1 MKLAKKNINAT
12 LSVSTDGFK
21 NGVKSASTSLDSL
34 RNNVKSTNSS
44 MRELGASAQVSK
56 WKNELTAV
64 NVDLVQSKS
73 NLSNIKVEQQQTIA
87 AVQKARSA
95 VNAVKLEQEQLNQK
109 IKTGKVSAEDAA
121 KKQEQ
126 LNSKLKQANAT
137 LGQTKLAQQEV
148 KVRIDSAK
156 AAISEAR
163 AKQEELNRKIQEGE
177 RGIKAEEN
185 AQENFN
191 SKIDNSVNK
200 QDKSQSGGASSI
212 VGAAQAVSGSALAS
226 YGARAGR
233 SAINFTKDAV
243 SAFSGFQSAMSKV
256 QTLAD
261 TTVVSISD
269 LGKGIRNI
277 SSDTGKSATEL
288 SEAMYQAISA
298 GVDTGSV
305 LGFIETANK
314 AAVGGFTDTAT
325 AVDGL
330 SSVLNTYG
338 MSASSAGGLANQFLI
353 TQNKGKTT
361 FGELASSIGKVAP
374 VANSAGVG
382 ISDLLS
388 SVAALTANGIAT
400 SEAMTGI
407 KAALSNVIKPST
419 EASKMAKKL
428 GLEFSVSAIKTKGF
442 AGFLQDVKEKTG
454 GNLDTMGK
462 LFGSVEG
469 LNSVLTLTGDQ
480 GMALM
485 SETMQEMSNNTT
497 ALDDAFST
505 MQGTASAKM
514 GKLNQSFE
522 NFKISIG
529 DNLAEPLS
537 RIVDFASGAVQMLEP
552 LAPLVIGVVTA
563 VGLFGAMSAIAGVIT
578 AVSGAMTALGI
589 SSAAALGPFLLIPLI
604 VGGVVAAIVLVAKN
618 WDVIKEKAGQCW
630 NAIKGFFGGVGEWFG
645 AKWNAVKEGAMS
657 LWDGVTQ
664 KWEGIKEKAFGM
676 WDNFKNAA
684 GVALDAT
691 KTYLSPK
698 LDSIKQVYE
707 EHGGG
712 FKGVAAGIME
722 GVKQYYSVGFD
733 ALNTITGGKAEAIL
747 STAREKFNAV
757 KDSIVNAFNSAKD
770 AVSNIFDSIKN
781 KVSSVWDGIKNLIK
795 TPHIVQRG
803 TISIAGINTPIPN
816 LGIEWNA
823 KGGIFNRP
831 TVLPTMSGLQG
842 FGEAGA
848 EAVLPLSL
856 LWSNMGKFIRGA
868 LTQPAS
874 NGDTKTNNK
883 VTINIYAENK
893 SVNQITNELVPALKA
908 ALANM

>member
-44 MRELGASAQVSK
+44 MRELGASAQASK

-64 NVDLVQSKS
+64 NVDLAQSKS

-87 AVQKARSA
+87 AVQKARST

-109 IKTGKVSAEDAA
+109 IKTGKVSTEDAA

-126 LNSKLKQANAT
+126 LNSKLKQANTT
-137 LGQTKLAQQEV
+137 LEQAKLAQQEV
-148 KVRIDSAK
+148 KVRIDSTK
-156 AAISEAR
+156 AAISEIK
-163 AKQEELNRKIQEGE
+163 AKQEQINQRLAKTKEHQEKVKVKISESNAELSNAKARVSQIQSEYGKFNQRVAKSE
-177 RGIKAEEN
+177 QSLSGVKDKLGGI
-185 AQENFN
+185 
-191 SKIDNSVNK
+191 
-200 QDKSQSGGASSI
+200 
-212 VGAAQAVSGSALAS
+212 
-226 YGARAGR
+226 
-233 SAINFTKDAV
+233 
-243 SAFSGFQSAMSKV
+243 
-256 QTLAD
+256 
-261 TTVVSISD
+261 
-269 LGKGIRNI
+269 
-277 SSDTGKSATEL
+277 TGK
-288 SEAMYQAISA
+288 I
-298 GVDTGSV
+298 
-305 LGFIETANK
+305 
-314 AAVGGFTDTAT
+314 
-325 AVDGL
+325 
-330 SSVLNTYG
+330 
-338 MSASSAGGLANQFLI
+338 
-353 TQNKGKTT
+353 
-361 FGELASSIGKVAP
+361 
-374 VANSAGVG
+374 
-382 ISDLLS
+382 
-388 SVAALTANGIAT
+388 
-400 SEAMTGI
+400 
-407 KAALSNVIKPST
+407 
-419 EASKMAKKL
+419 
-428 GLEFSVSAIKTKGF
+428 
-442 AGFLQDVKEKTG
+442 
-454 GNLDTMGK
+454 
-462 LFGSVEG
+462 
-469 LNSVLTLTGDQ
+469 
-480 GMALM
+480 
-485 SETMQEMSNNTT
+485 
-497 ALDDAFST
+497 
-505 MQGTASAKM
+505 
-514 GKLNQSFE
+514 
-522 NFKISIG
+522 
-529 DNLAEPLS
+529 
-537 RIVDFASGAVQMLEP
+537 
-552 LAPLVIGVVTA
+552 IGVVTA
-563 VGLFGAMSAIAGVIT
+563 YASFSGVKKFISDSIQLANEQTSAEKRVETTMSNVKGTTLEQIAAIKSYSSELQSLTTIGDEVSITGASQLATFQLQADTIKTLMPALSDLAVAQNGVAVSSEQMQSMANLVGKVMNGSTSALTRYGVVMNDTQSKILKTGTESQKAATLVEVLKQNFGGLAESMAKTPEGRVQQLKNAWGDMQEVVGAKVYPALTKTLTYITEKIPTIQSTFSTLMNTLQPGLEWVTSTALPAVGSTIGTTIKWIEKIAPVIKPLLPTIAKIAVGFVSFKAFGSIAGKINNISNSVKLLSSGFSALKGAGGALKSISAMGSVLSNGSGVIKSVGSALTLLGSPIGITIT
-578 AVSGAMTALGI
+578 AI
-589 SSAAALGPFLLIPLI
+589 SA
-604 VGGVVAAIVLVAKN
+604 LVAIGIVVYKN

-664 KWEGIKEKAFGM
+664 KWEGIKEKASGM

-781 KVSSVWDGIKNLIK
+781 KVSSVWEGIKNLIK

-883 VTINIYAENK
+883 VNINIYAENK